1 MLEENESTKFCTLSE
16 AKGIGKMKKSLLW
29 FMVLVVSISMLS
41 VFSFSGCKAAEEAAE
56 EVEEAAEEVVE
67 EAAEEVVEEEE
78 AAEEPIEIALIVKS
92 VNSEFWQN
100 MLDGGE
106 KFDEENDNVN
116 VTPYGP
122 DSETDT
128 EGAITILEN
137 VVTSVPD
144 AIVIASQAGEGAVPA
159 VDSAMSQGIPVIT
172 TDTIIPTKVVSH
184 LATDNKS
191 GGMTAADAMVAAL
204 DANGIEKKGTIVIMH
219 VVVCDTDTL
228 RGECFDERM
237 QEIAPDITIVHSNY
251 TDDQV
256 EVAMTTTEELIT
268 AYDDLIGI
276 FGIDYNI
283 GEGIALAIEQAD
295 LQDEIMVVAF
305 DDSEAEIEA
314 LKKGVIKA
322 LIVQDPYKMGY
333 LGCGLAVKA
342 LNGEEVEEAVDTGVK
357 VVLKEDV

>member
-1 MLEENESTKFCTLSE
+1 MLEDNDSIKFCTLSE

-29 FMVLVVSISMLS
+29 FIVLAVSIAMLS
-41 VFSFSGCKAAEEAAE
+41 VFSFSGCKAEEEAAE
-56 EVEEAAEEVVE
+56 EEAPAEEVEE
-67 EAAEEVVEEEE
+67 EAPAEEE

-122 DSETDT
+122 DSETDI
-128 EGAITILEN
+128 EGAVTILEN
-137 VVTSVPD
+137 VVTSEPD
-144 AIVIASQAGEGAVPA
+144 AIVVASQSGEGAVPA
-159 VDSAMSQGIPVIT
+159 VDLAMSQGIPVIT
-172 TDTIIPTKVVSH
+172 TDTVIPTEVVSH
-184 LATDNKS
+184 LATDNKA
-191 GGMTAADAMVAAL
+191 GGMTAAETMAEVL
-204 DANGIEKKGTIVIMH
+204 DENGIEKKGTVVIMH

-228 RGECFDERM
+228 RGEGFDEKLS
-237 QEIAPDITIVHSNY
+237 ELAPDINIVHSNY
-251 TDDQV
+251 TDDKV

-283 GEGIALAIEQAD
+283 GEGIALAIEQAA
-295 LQDEIMVVAF
+295 LQDEVMVVAF

-314 LKKGVIKA
+314 LKKDVIKA
-322 LIVQDPYKMGY
+322 LIVQNPYNMGY

-342 LNGEEVEEAVDTGVK
+342 LQGEEVEEYVDTGVK
-357 VVLKEDV
+357 VVRKEDV